1 MCNVAVQ
8 ARWWDED
15 ALLML
20 PQMEERGVK
29 LLASRKLPSL
39 RALLEECRRQPAQAR
54 TALEQALGSARA
66 AADCMQ
72 VDHLLTAR
80 KPSCPSQTPCVKS
93 TGISAAGMTPLHLEW
108 LPNGHTV

>member
-1 MCNVAVQ
+1 MLCRTSCNVAVQ

-20 PQMEERGVK
+20 PHMEERGVQ

-39 RALLEECRRQPAQAR
+39 RTLLEECRRQPVQAR
-54 TALEQALGSARA
+54 AALEQALGSAGA

-72 VDHLLTAR
+72 VDHLLTAH
-80 KPSCPSQTPCVKS
+80 KPCQMPSQ
-93 TGISAAGMTPLHLEW
+93 IAL
-108 LPNGHTV
+108 